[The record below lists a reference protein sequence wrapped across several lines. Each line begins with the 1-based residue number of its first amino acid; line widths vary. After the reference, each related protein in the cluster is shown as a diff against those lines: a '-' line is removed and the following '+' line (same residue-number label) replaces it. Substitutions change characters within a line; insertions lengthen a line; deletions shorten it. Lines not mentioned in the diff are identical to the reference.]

1 LASGEGRRTTTAAE
15 ATVVAMGATK
25 LRTYTVRHGA
35 DPEALLPLLQAYR
48 DAVNRVL
55 EELWGQVEW
64 GQRSIPGKKQYRL
77 LPKFKADVHS
87 NEYRRQL
94 RNRILAEWPYAAHW
108 ADSAIKTAY
117 SIFKSWRKNYAK
129 G

>member
-1 LASGEGRRTTTAAE
+1 MKALKTYSLNHDKAE
-15 ATVVAMGATK
+15 EV
-25 LRTYTVRHGA
+25 Y
-35 DPEALLPLLQAYR
+35 PLLEAYR
-48 DAVNRVL
+48 DAVNRTL
-55 EELWGQVEW
+55 QELWDQLEW
-64 GQRSIPGKKQYRL
+64 EQRKTPGKKQFRL

-94 RNRILAEWPYAAHW
+94 RDRILANWPFAAHW
-108 ADSAIKTAY
+108 ADSAIKTGY